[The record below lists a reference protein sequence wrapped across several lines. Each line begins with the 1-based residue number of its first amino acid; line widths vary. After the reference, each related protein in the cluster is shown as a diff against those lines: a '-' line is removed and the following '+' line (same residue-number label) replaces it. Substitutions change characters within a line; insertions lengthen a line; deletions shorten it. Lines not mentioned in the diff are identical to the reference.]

1 MSNIFEF
8 KPAPSPQFIDMVE
21 IEVSDKA
28 GLSMRAH
35 LPWSA
40 YLSIC
45 RIARAAN
52 DDPREHIAALAKLD
66 LEAIPARLH
75 SQEKPQE

>member
-1 MSNIFEF
+1 MSNIIEF

-21 IEVSDKA
+21 IEISDKP
-28 GLSMRAH
+28 GFSMRAH

-45 RIARAAN
+45 RIARVAN
-52 DDPREHIAALAKLD
+52 DDPREHIAALARLD
-66 LEAIPARLH
+66 LEAIPSRLH
-75 SQEKPQE
+75 PQERLRG